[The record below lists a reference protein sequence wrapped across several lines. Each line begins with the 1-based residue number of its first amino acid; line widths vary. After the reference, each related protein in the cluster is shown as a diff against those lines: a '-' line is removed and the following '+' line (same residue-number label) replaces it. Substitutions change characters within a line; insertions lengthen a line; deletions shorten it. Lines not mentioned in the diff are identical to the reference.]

1 MDLTGYDPLPGQ
13 GSGADFIAS
22 LPSGQSASVI
32 KAREAL
38 LIDAVKTGRA
48 QVRWAFV
55 TTAWKGKAATIPVMA
70 DTLAVGETGA
80 VRISTTYP
88 TAQAIADLLGNV
100 QLLTPK
106 IAHVVHLRAKVSL
119 PALTQPWFQGKGG
132 DGTMSETFRIKD
144 YNAKV
149 DAKPAVLGG
158 ATKSDIVGNVG
169 KDWVVTIRW
178 NSAGAPKKH
187 NAANYGFY
195 DPKGLSMSGDQPG
208 RRLWQS
214 TGLAHNFG
222 HTDYSQLLR
231 FMGRTMLI
239 DGVVHSTANVMMDAK
254 LAPLVTGAEGKLP
267 YWRHPDLP
275 APAAQVG

>member
-13 GSGADFIAS
+13 GPGADFIAS
-22 LPSGQSASVI
+22 LPAGQSATVI
-32 KAREAL
+32 KDREAL

-55 TTAWKGKAATIPVMA
+55 TTTWKGKAATIPVMA
-70 DTLAVGETGA
+70 DALAIGETGV

-88 TAQAIADLLGNV
+88 TAQAIADLLGNA

-106 IAHVVHLRAKVSL
+106 IAHVVQLQAKVSL
-119 PALTQPWFQGKGG
+119 PALTQPWFQGNGG

-144 YNAKV
+144 YNTKV
-149 DAKPAVLGG
+149 DAKLAGLGG
-158 ATKSDIVGNVG
+158 AAKNDIVGNVG
-169 KDWVVTIRW
+169 KDWVVTLRW
-178 NSAGAPKKH
+178 KGTSAAKKH
-187 NAANYGFY
+187 SAANYGFY
-195 DPKGLSMSGDQPG
+195 ALNGPYMTADKPF
-208 RRLWQS
+208 RNLWQS

-231 FMGRTMLI
+231 FMRRTMLI
-239 DGVVHSTANVMMDAK
+239 DEVVHSTADVMMDAA
-254 LAPLVTGAEGKLP
+254 LAPRVTGVEGKLP

-275 APAAQVG
+275 APPAQVG